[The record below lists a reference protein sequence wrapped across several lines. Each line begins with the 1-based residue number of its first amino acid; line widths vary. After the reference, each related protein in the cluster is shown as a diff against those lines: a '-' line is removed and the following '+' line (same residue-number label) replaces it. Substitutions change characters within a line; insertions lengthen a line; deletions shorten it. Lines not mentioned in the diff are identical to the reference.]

1 MSVQRILANIN
12 NAVPS
17 ATIAASSIMPA
28 SNQVF
33 RQQTT
38 RTGNGLVNLTG
49 GYTGQ
54 DDATI
59 EVEIRSAS
67 GTAARVSQPVFA
79 GAGNGTMTQP
89 TAANGTATQTVTVTL
104 VDLGTETTKAQAVI
118 YGDVLLRAKTSGSGG
133 NAISITVAPSLTLSA
148 SPVGALSSALTKD
161 TQEWTDQKH
170 DFGAVPLNPDGTVPT
185 TAPRLVFGG
194 NLSRVYRHY
203 KRWDGQQWQ
212 YGVSPKLAADYAAG
226 STVHT
231 VTGTYSVTVTNG
243 VTPETYSNLTTLYDF
258 LLALNASALAEAVG
272 VVAKDLKPGGMAA
285 IDLPIRTVAFALPV
299 VASAPDRMPA
309 LQNVTVAASAPTET
323 VAVECIENSPIGS
336 EKWAVKSKVSGALAN
351 AITGVRYTDSAAP
364 LAFTI
369 PVIPRIERPV
379 TGSIAITAERY
390 QNAGTE
396 TGIPDVC
403 LFRPTLGAKAAS
415 KTLTLVWTVKPVDDC
430 DCKDATVTGGPDPD
444 CLGIDI
450 EGEGENVAIPSWY
463 STRLQTLYGWRANF
477 ITANTAITAQG
488 ELRSAQLDID
498 LCNLATGELSACLA
512 DLYAEFGDTT
522 PGSAITT
529 AWDSVM
535 TGLDNDL
542 TPLEALGSETPTISY
557 PTIIQFSS
565 NIVRLG
571 AAPSVGSTYTMPGSD
586 GRAHRYT
593 VVKSSSSGTPEDY
606 GKLPDNVDGGFFE
619 SVYSDGSGSS
629 HVVWQDLGPAGDTE
643 DANSAANMGG
653 DPGISRDPAL
663 FAARYAARMDEVRA
677 LAGIVP
683 KSDAGSDGS
692 ACWRDLEA
700 DHYWVVNGGEY
711 LPVFNN
717 AYWHSC
723 QRRYNP
729 ETGKDEIVSTYEVGF
744 GLQISCEDRLT
755 EGDTITISISDVSA
769 QYPYQIGDR
778 YEIPLIAGG
787 PITFSGG
794 ITGTDTLTWTV
805 KSSTS
810 GVLANYVLTALEPA
824 YSGGGLGFTINRGS
838 LAFALGDAFSFGVE
852 TGGRFRWRK
861 DSGAWSAD
869 TGIANS
875 VSLAEGLTA
884 AFVSGASPSFVATDL
899 YRFSV
904 RQPNSPTHVKIA
916 HGDVWRWSGST
927 ATLTL
932 VWASDQ
938 TIAVVG
944 LLRHG
949 LSAPATVSIV
959 LKNSAGTTLQTLTPA
974 VGAGPLVSV
983 LDSPLT
989 TVRSIEIAVANAS
1002 GMSLGWVYAG
1012 QPLLTSHNASIMLT
1026 RSYALERGDGLN
1038 PRGAYLGAG
1047 RGGEIRWENWLLQS
1061 EFDALLALV
1070 DACKADSDAPVVL
1083 LPNVNHPADA
1093 ALVRIDSDALE
1104 VSDVFDYQSADAAR
1118 RRLSLTLPF
1127 AAVLA

>member
-1 MSVQRILANIN
+1 MGVQRLLANHN
-12 NAVPS
+12 NAVPA
-17 ATIAASSIMPA
+17 ATITASSIAPA

-33 RQQTT
+33 RQQTI
-38 RTGNGLVNLTG
+38 RTGNGLVKITG

-54 DDATI
+54 DDAII

-67 GTAARVSQPVFA
+67 GTAARVSKPVFS

-118 YGDVLLRAKTSGSGG
+118 YGDVLLRAKTAGSGG

-148 SPVGALSSALTKD
+148 SPVGALSSALMKD

-185 TAPRLVFGG
+185 TAPRLVFGR
-194 NLSRVYRHY
+194 NTSRVYRHY
-203 KRWDGQQWQ
+203 KRWDGDQWQ

-226 STVHT
+226 STVHI

-323 VAVECIENSPIGS
+323 IAVECIENSPIGS

-351 AITGVRYTDSAAP
+351 AITGQRYAESASP
-364 LAFTI
+364 VAFTI
-369 PVIPRIERPV
+369 PVVPRTERPI
-379 TGSIAITAERY
+379 TGNIAITAERY

-396 TGIPDVC
+396 IGTPAIC
-403 LFRPTLGAKAAS
+403 LFRPTLGARAAS
-415 KTLTLVWTVKPVDDC
+415 KTLTLVWTAKPVDDC

-450 EGEGENVAIPSWY
+450 EGEGDSVAIPSWY

-512 DLYAEFGDTT
+512 DLYAEFGDTI

-542 TPLEALGSETPTISY
+542 TPLETIGS
-557 PTIIQFSS
+557 
-565 NIVRLG
+565 
-571 AAPSVGSTYTMPGSD
+571 AADPVIANLKPSTAYSVG
-586 GRAHRYT
+586 A
-593 VVKSSSSGTPEDY
+593 VVQAQTGA
-606 GKLPDNVDGGFFE
+606 
-619 SVYSDGSGSS
+619 DGSTLWRGYLVCVSAGTTGSWTTYFATVS
-629 HVVWQDLGPAGDTE
+629 SYDIGYQVIPGTDGTAVFRVISREEAYALAGGDNT
-643 DANSAANMGG
+643 DINSTAAVLS
-653 DPGISRDPAL
+653 DPGINRDPAL
-663 FAARYAARMDEVRA
+663 FVARYAARMDEVRA

-683 KSDAGSDGS
+683 KSDAGGDGS
-692 ACWRDLEA
+692 ACWRDLETS
-700 DHYWVVNGGEY
+700 YFWVVNGGEY

-717 AYWHSC
+717 TYWHSC

-769 QYPYQIGDR
+769 QYPYQIGDK
-778 YEIPLIAGG
+778 YEIPLVAGG
-787 PITFSGG
+787 PIVFAGG
-794 ITGTDTLTWTV
+794 VTGTDTLTWTV
-805 KSSTS
+805 KSNTA
-810 GVLANYVLTALEPA
+810 GALANYALTALEPA
-824 YSGGGLGFTINRGS
+824 YSGGGLGFTIHRG
-838 LAFALGDAFSFGVE
+838 AIPFALGDAFAFGVE

-861 DSGAWSAD
+861 DAGAWSAD
-869 TGIANS
+869 TAIADT
-875 VSLAEGLTA
+875 VSLGEGLSA
-884 AFVSGASPSFVATDL
+884 AFVSGASPSFVVSDL
-899 YRFSV
+899 YRFAV
-904 RQPNSPTHVKIA
+904 RQPNSPNHVQIA
-916 HGDVWRWSGST
+916 HGDAWRWSGAT

-932 VWASDQ
+932 TWPSDQ

-949 LSAPATVSIV
+949 LSASATVSIA
-959 LKNSAGTTLQTLTPA
+959 LKNSGGTTLQTLTPA

-983 LDSPLT
+983 LASPLA
-989 TVRSIEIAVANAS
+989 TVRSIQISIANAT

-1012 QPLLTSHNASIMLT
+1012 QPFSTSHNASIMLN

-1038 PRGAYLGAG
+1038 PRGAYLGVG
-1047 RGGEIRWENWLLQS
+1047 KGGEIRWENWLLQS
-1061 EFDALLALV
+1061 EFDVLLALV
-1070 DACKADSDAPVVL
+1070 DACKADSDAPIVL
-1083 LPNVNHPADA
+1083 LPNINHPADA
-1093 ALVRIDSDALE
+1093 ALVRVDSDALE

>member
-1 MSVQRILANIN
+1 MGVQRLLANHN
-12 NAVPS
+12 NAVPA
-17 ATIAASSIMPA
+17 ATITASSIAPA

-33 RQQTT
+33 RQQTI
-38 RTGNGLVNLTG
+38 RTGNGLVKITG

-54 DDATI
+54 DDAII

-67 GTAARVSQPVFA
+67 GTAARVSKPVFS

-118 YGDVLLRAKTSGSGG
+118 YGDVLLRAKTAGSGG

-185 TAPRLVFGG
+185 TAPRLVFGR
-194 NLSRVYRHY
+194 NTSRVYRHY
-203 KRWDGQQWQ
+203 KRWDGDQWQ

-226 STVHT
+226 STVHI

-323 VAVECIENSPIGS
+323 IAVECIENSPIGS

-351 AITGVRYTDSAAP
+351 AITGQRYAESAAP
-364 LAFTI
+364 VAFTI
-369 PVIPRIERPV
+369 PVVPRTEQPI
-379 TGSIAITAERY
+379 TGSIVITAERY

-396 TGIPDVC
+396 TGAPAVC

-450 EGEGENVAIPSWY
+450 EEEGENVAIPSWY

-512 DLYAEFGDTT
+512 DLYAEFGDTI

-542 TPLEALGSETPTISY
+542 TPLETLGSDEPTVDYS
-557 PTIIQFSS
+557 FVNASN
-565 NIVRLG
+565 NIVTPL
-571 AAPSVGSTYTMPGSD
+571 VEGSTYNFVASD
-586 GRAHRYT
+586 GAVHRYKLVET
-593 VVKSSSSGTPEDY
+593 AIIGAPSNYGSPPSHADGGLVVKDWNDIEGDANY
-606 GKLPDNVDGGFFE
+606 
-619 SVYSDGSGSS
+619 
-629 HVVWQDLGPAGDTE
+629 VWQDLGPVGDSE
-643 DANSAANMGG
+643 DVNSAAAMRG

-683 KSDAGSDGS
+683 KSDAGSGGS

-717 AYWHSC
+717 TYWHSC

-769 QYPYQIGDR
+769 QYPYQIGDK
-778 YEIPLIAGG
+778 YEIPLVAGG
-787 PITFSGG
+787 PIVFAGG
-794 ITGTDTLTWTV
+794 VTGTDTLTWTV
-805 KSSTS
+805 KSNTA
-810 GVLANYVLTALEPA
+810 GALANYALTALEPA
-824 YSGGGLGFTINRGS
+824 YSGGGLGFTIHRG
-838 LAFALGDAFSFGVE
+838 AIPFALGDAFAFGVE

-861 DSGAWSAD
+861 DAGAWSAD
-869 TGIANS
+869 TAIADT
-875 VSLAEGLTA
+875 VSLGEGLSA
-884 AFVSGASPSFVATDL
+884 AFVSGASPSFVVSDL
-899 YRFSV
+899 YRFAV
-904 RQPNSPTHVKIA
+904 RQPNSPNHVQIA
-916 HGDVWRWSGST
+916 HGDAWRWSGAT

-932 VWASDQ
+932 TWPSDQ

-949 LSAPATVSIV
+949 LSASATVSIA
-959 LKNSAGTTLQTLTPA
+959 LKNSGGTTLQTLTPA

-983 LDSPLT
+983 LASPLA
-989 TVRSIEIAVANAS
+989 TVRSIQISIANAT

-1012 QPLLTSHNASIMLT
+1012 QPFSTSHNASIMLN

-1038 PRGAYLGAG
+1038 PRGAYLGVG
-1047 RGGEIRWENWLLQS
+1047 KGGEIRWENWLLQS
-1061 EFDALLALV
+1061 EFDVLLALV
-1070 DACKADSDAPVVL
+1070 DACKADSDAPIVL
-1083 LPNVNHPADA
+1083 LPNINHPADA
-1093 ALVRIDSDALE
+1093 ALVRVDSDALE